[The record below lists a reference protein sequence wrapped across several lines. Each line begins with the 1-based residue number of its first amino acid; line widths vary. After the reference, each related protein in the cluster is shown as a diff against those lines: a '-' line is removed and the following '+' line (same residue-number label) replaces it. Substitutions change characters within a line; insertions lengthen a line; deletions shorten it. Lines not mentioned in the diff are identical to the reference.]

1 MKMRNLALPA
11 ALLLAVLAAAAMLL
25 YTSTVKH
32 DSSTDVNTFTVVVFM
47 QYFPAGTQLDALI
60 DNGTPTTQQ
69 IPQNYVAP
77 GALTSLDD
85 LRGTTNSQAIVKGEQ
100 VIKDRIAE
108 LGAVE
113 GGSLGI
119 PDGYTAMTVQLQS
132 AEGVGQAVTRGDHV
146 RVLATFHGLGTATEV
161 KTVALIQDVQVL
173 DAVTLGDG
181 ESKSDNVLYTL
192 AVSPQDAGKLAYAID
207 NATVYFSLLPPGGK
221 VAPMQP
227 VTTANVA
234 K

>member
-11 ALLLAVLAAAAMLL
+11 ALLLAFLAAAAMLL

-32 DSSTDVNTFTVVVFM
+32 DAATGGNTVTVVVST
-47 QYFPAGTQLDALI
+47 QDIPAGTQLDALI
-60 DNGTPTTQQ
+60 DNGTLTTQQ

-100 VIKDRIAE
+100 VIKTGSPSWAQLERRLPRHPGRVHRDDDAAPVR
-108 LGAVE
+108 
-113 GGSLGI
+113 GGRRPGC
-119 PDGYTAMTVQLQS
+119 D
-132 AEGVGQAVTRGDHV
+132 RGDHV
-146 RVLATFHGLGTATEV
+146 RVLRHVPRVGHRTEM

-181 ESKSDNVLYTL
+181 ESKSDNVLYTF
-192 AVSPQDAGKLAYAID
+192 AVKPAGRRQAAYGS
-207 NATVYFSLLPPGGK
+207 TTPPSG
-221 VAPMQP
+221 
-227 VTTANVA
+227 
-234 K
+234 